1 LFFIPTDEASRPLT
15 FIKDLFDWRASLHKD
30 DMRGQ
35 VIKLGINSVYGKF
48 AQRVG
53 KRGEPPA
60 YGSLWYAAAITA
72 GTRRKLLEAALSD
85 PSAIIAFATDAVFST
100 RALPLQ
106 VPETKILG
114 EWEFESGGVAS
125 IAQSGFYSIRK
136 REEVQGDRPTLLK
149 IASRGFSPNKNAT
162 EIAQDF
168 ADALDQDLFV
178 NVPEHWR
185 EGKDTFSFDD
195 QTYLGL
201 GASVVSPKTWQY
213 IGYWKSFHRE
223 MNLNTMS
230 EKRRVP
236 DRSKGRKGRADKLLD
251 LEVRP
256 YLGPLMASES
266 APSVPDWMVLPGV
279 RRAKEREWDNENVYA
294 GIGC

>member
-1 LFFIPTDEASRPLT
+1 
-15 FIKDLFDWRASLHKD
+15 
-30 DMRGQ
+30 
-35 VIKLGINSVYGKF
+35 
-48 AQRVG
+48 VG

-72 GTRRKLLEAALSD
+72 GTRRKLLEAALCD

-100 RALPLQ
+100 RALPIH
-106 VPETKILG
+106 VPERKILG
-114 EWEFESGGVAS
+114 EWEFEPGGFAS

-136 REEVQGDRPTLLK
+136 REEMHGDKPKLLK

-162 EIAQDF
+162 EVAQDF

-185 EGKDTFSFDD
+185 EGTNTFPFED

-201 GASVVSPKTWQY
+201 GASVVSPKTWAY
-213 IGYWKSFHRE
+213 IGYWKSFRRE

-236 DRSKGRKGRADKLLD
+236 NRPKALKDRANKLLD
-251 LEVRP
+251 LEARQ
-256 YLGPLMASES
+256 YLGPLMVSES

-279 RRAKEREWDNENVYA
+279 RRAKEREADNENVYA
-294 GIGC
+294 GKEF